1 MAKAKTKTERLAFW
15 VTRDEYIAAKAQAAR
30 GGYSVADAMRRLL
43 QCYLAVNIPAGEQLA
58 IARGEVIRARLVG
71 L

>member
-1 MAKAKTKTERLAFW
+1 
-15 VTRDEYIAAKAQAAR
+15 
-30 GGYSVADAMRRLL
+30 MRRLL